1 MRVCSLDSVKNQI
14 TLGEPLPF
22 SVRDANRL
30 LLTRGEGITDEAQ
43 LQSLIQLGA
52 MVEFDE
58 LADALQMAQREPPS
72 RRRVRLPAEW
82 ARVTA
87 EVKQALCGP
96 PAQMMSALDSV
107 TDQLLLLI
115 DLSPEL
121 ALSQVVRQPVTGS
134 GHYGVNHSIHAATAC
149 HAAARLLGW
158 QAHDQRQA
166 LQAALTMNL
175 AILDLQARL
184 ADQVSPLTAKQ
195 REVIHEHPIRGAE
208 LLSMA
213 GVTDATWL
221 EAVRT
226 HHEVPDGSG
235 YPRRQTDVGE
245 LAEMLRFA
253 DVYTAQLS
261 RRANRAA
268 MSPHQAGRRLHQ
280 MSDSSPLTFALI
292 KAFGVY
298 PPGSMVRLA
307 SGELGVVVRNGEKVH
322 RPLVA
327 TLTNAAGEPTPTT
340 VLRDSA
346 NDDHAVTALLSP
358 QAMPVWGSDERL
370 AELIDGA

>member
-30 LLTRGEGITDEAQ
+30 LLTRGEVITDEAQ

-149 HAAARLLGW
+149 HAAA
-158 QAHDQRQA
+158 
-166 LQAALTMNL
+166 
-175 AILDLQARL
+175 
-184 ADQVSPLTAKQ
+184 P
-195 REVIHEHPIRGAE
+195 
-208 LLSMA
+208 A
-213 GVTDATWL
+213 GV
-221 EAVRT
+221 
-226 HHEVPDGSG
+226 
-235 YPRRQTDVGE
+235 
-245 LAEMLRFA
+245 
-253 DVYTAQLS
+253 
-261 RRANRAA
+261 
-268 MSPHQAGRRLHQ
+268 AG
-280 MSDSSPLTFALI
+280 P
-292 KAFGVY
+292 
-298 PPGSMVRLA
+298 
-307 SGELGVVVRNGEKVH
+307 
-322 RPLVA
+322 
-327 TLTNAAGEPTPTT
+327 
-340 VLRDSA
+340 
-346 NDDHAVTALLSP
+346 
-358 QAMPVWGSDERL
+358 
-370 AELIDGA
+370 